1 MADFITI
8 TTLFFGIAL
17 LFLSLTLWSY
27 LKDGR
32 YSTRCKAWSRVGVI
46 FLLVASWL
54 YWRQ

>member
-1 MADFITI
+1 MAGFITI

-17 LFLSLTLWSY
+17 LFLSLTLWNY

-54 YWRQ
+54 YWH